1 MRGKF
6 YPMKYIFLPLFAF
19 FIVNYSTAQTVK
31 RKVQLVILF
40 DTSNSMD
47 GLLNQAKAKIWA
59 IVNEVSALRYQGTIP
74 QLEIAMYDYGNQS
87 LNIKDN
93 YVRQQL
99 NFTKDLDLVSE
110 KLFGLTTNGGDEFC
124 GAVIQKSLTDLN
136 WSTNAGDLKLIYIAG
151 NEPFNQGPIS
161 YKEACALAKTKG
173 VLISTIF
180 CGAYDEGV
188 RTFWQDGATCSGG
201 DFFNINSDQALSYMA
216 TPYDSLIQV
225 NNYKLNGTYIS
236 YGSLGL
242 EKKSLQMRQDDNAKT
257 LNNAVMVERA
267 VAKGGENYWNGEWD
281 LIDAA
286 AADSTVISKLEEK
299 DKTEELKGKTDEE
312 IKAMV
317 AEKTKERQ
325 RIQKEIAELNV
336 NRLAYMEAES
346 KKNQSK
352 TDDFG
357 TAVAKSLRKNAVV
370 LGFDNLTEK

>member
-1 MRGKF
+1 
-6 YPMKYIFLPLFAF
+6 MKYIFLPLFAF

-59 IVNEVSALRYQGTIP
+59 IVNEVSTLRYQGAIP

-99 NFTKDLDLVSE
+99 NFSQDLDLVSE

-201 DFFNINSDQALSYMA
+201 DFFNINSDQQLSYMA

-336 NRLAYMEAES
+336 NRLAYLEAES

-357 TAVAKSLRKNAVV
+357 TAVANSIRKNAAL
-370 LGFDNLTEK
+370 LGFASSAEK